1 VAAWR
6 CCTPSRWLKDLKGD
20 NADIQFGVDIVRK
33 AIQSPAKQ
41 IAENAGVDG
50 AVIVGKLLE
59 SDDQNWGYDAYEGVF
74 CDLVAKGIIDPTKV
88 VRTALQDA
96 ASVASPARDHRGDG
110 RREAREEGSRPP
122 AAPTWAA
129 WAAWAAWTSDPAEQ
143 AHYIGEGGRA
153 QARPLFRV
161 WRVPDIFVSCV
172 DGSGY
177 SREPR
182 FIVEIL
188 SPSTEKDDRTAK
200 LDFYKTFASL
210 QTVLFVWQ
218 DTRRVELHER
228 SADAWIVRDRIG
240 SGTVQLADLGIAL
253 TMDEIYA
260 A

>member
-1 VAAWR
+1 V
-6 CCTPSRWLKDLKGD
+6 TLTSVH
-20 NADIQFGVDIVRK
+20 DIQVTRAAGLCGCPFFLDVRIVLTFPHEIRTEHQRMAEVAEK
-33 AIQSPAKQ
+33 LMTVAEFLEFDDGTDTRYELVGGQPSAMSPPTERHTQ
-41 IAENAGVDG
+41 IASAIAGV
-50 AVIVGKLLE
+50 LFSRL
-59 SDDQNWGYDAYEGVF
+59 
-74 CDLVAKGIIDPTKV
+74 
-88 VRTALQDA
+88 
-96 ASVASPARDHRGDG
+96 
-110 RREAREEGSRPP
+110 RPP
-122 AAPTWAA
+122 CRPYLAGGVSK
-129 WAAWAAWTSDPAEQ
+129 SDED
-143 AHYIGEGGRA
+143 
-153 QARPLFRV
+153 RV